1 MSRHRRSAPRDQCG
15 FDNGC
20 AEQPSGRLGSDR
32 IEHHTAPELSC
43 GEKPDRIVRAIG
55 SHDVDVQVHARM
67 YPEHV
72 WQLSFE
78 QPVITGEHPAEDIS
92 EICATA
98 GAEGGEILDML
109 ERGEDN
115 LERPGGGGMREG
127 NHRFVSLYQALTV
140 KRFHGFVT
148 DGASIQR
155 RDFCLT
161 SWNRGNEGECV
172 DLSVRMADCRAH
184 FRTPVLEDEDILDLG
199 PREQLRAALGP
210 EIDDP
215 A

>member
-15 FDNGC
+15 FGDGS

-32 IEHHTAPELSC
+32 IKHHATPELSC

-78 QPVITGEHPAEDIS
+78 QSVITGEHPAEDVS
-92 EICATA
+92 EICATV
-98 GAEGGEILDML
+98 GAERGEIFDML

-115 LERPGGGGMREG
+115 LEGPGGGGMSEG
-127 NHRFVSLYQALTV
+127 NHGLVSLYQALTV
-140 KRFHGFVT
+140 KRFHGFMT
-148 DGASIQR
+148 DGASIRR
-155 RDFCLT
+155 RDFRLT

-172 DLSVRMADCRAH
+172 DL
-184 FRTPVLEDEDILDLG
+184 PV
-199 PREQLRAALGP
+199 
-210 EIDDP
+210 
-215 A
+215 